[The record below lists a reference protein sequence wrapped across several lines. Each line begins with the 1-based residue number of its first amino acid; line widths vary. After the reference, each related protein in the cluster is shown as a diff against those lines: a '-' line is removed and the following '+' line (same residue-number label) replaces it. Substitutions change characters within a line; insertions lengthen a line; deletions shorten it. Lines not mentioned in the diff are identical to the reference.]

1 MKLPLALLN
10 EEPPRIELEKKIE
23 EKIVIVIEPI
33 LTENL
38 TMAYTATD
46 PAPLELIAWWTA
58 IFEYVGPN
66 EKDYLELRW
75 SCRLF
80 RDAIPPPRKF
90 KLFPFFFPFLH
101 LKLQLFNTNC
111 MN

>member
-1 MKLPLALLN
+1 MKLPLALLY

-23 EKIVIVIEPI
+23 EKIVIEPI

-46 PAPLELIAWWTA
+46 SAPLELIAWWTA

-66 EKDYLELRW
+66 ETDYLELRW

-90 KLFPFFFPFLH
+90 KLFPFFS
-101 LKLQLFNTNC
+101 LFFI
-111 MN
+111 

>member
-10 EEPPRIELEKKIE
+10 EEPPCIEVEKKIE
-23 EKIVIVIEPI
+23 EKIVIEPV

-66 EKDYLELRW
+66 ETDYLELRW

-90 KLFPFFFPFLH
+90 KLFPFFS
-101 LKLQLFNTNC
+101 LFFI
-111 MN
+111 

>member
-1 MKLPLALLN
+1 MKLPLALLY

-23 EKIVIVIEPI
+23 EKIVIEPI

-46 PAPLELIAWWTA
+46 SAPLELIAWWTA

-66 EKDYLELRW
+66 ETDYLELRW

-90 KLFPFFFPFLH
+90 NCFPFFPFSSFKTTIIQH
-101 LKLQLFNTNC
+101 
-111 MN
+111 

>member
-1 MKLPLALLN
+1 MKLPPFALLN

-23 EKIVIVIEPI
+23 DKIVIQPI
-33 LTENL
+33 LTKNL

-66 EKDYLELRW
+66 ETDYLELRW

-90 KLFPFFFPFLH
+90 NCFPFFFPFLH